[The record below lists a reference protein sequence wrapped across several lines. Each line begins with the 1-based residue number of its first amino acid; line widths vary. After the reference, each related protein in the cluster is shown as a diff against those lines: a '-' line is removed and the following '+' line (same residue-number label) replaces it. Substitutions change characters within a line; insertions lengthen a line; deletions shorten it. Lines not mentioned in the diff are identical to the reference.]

1 MPKIQTSCSIEPEL
15 HERLKL
21 VAMVDRRSMA
31 EIVADCIALALPQL
45 EAELQRPRLS
55 PEMVARLKSGER
67 LADVLAGNLAP
78 FAPVR
83 LNETPPAYVTTPTK
97 KTTTGAK

>member
-21 VAMVDRRSMA
+21 VAMVDRRSLA

-45 EAELQRPRLS
+45 EA
-55 PEMVARLKSGER
+55 
-67 LADVLAGNLAP
+67 
-78 FAPVR
+78 
-83 LNETPPAYVTTPTK
+83 
-97 KTTTGAK
+97 

>member
-31 EIVADCIALALPQL
+31 EIVADCIALALP
-45 EAELQRPRLS
+45 RLS
-55 PEMVARLKSGER
+55 PEMVDRLKSGER

-83 LNETPPAYVTTPTK
+83 LNETPPAYVPTPTK